1 MESKTSY
8 SAQDDPL
15 TYQVIGEA
23 MRVHTELG
31 PGLDEVFYHEL
42 LVRRLTAA
50 GLDCQSRLREALRHR
65 GQIADHF
72 ECDALVNRAAVIE
85 LKVLA
90 AEDTFAPEH
99 LTQIL
104 CYLKF
109 WKAGRGLLLDFG
121 KESLVQRRVVFS
133 ERQIELPDADALA
146 AQAPESVTD
155 RPLALTILRSLTRV
169 LAAHGLGYRDTT
181 YRGLLAADL
190 AAEAIPFTDQP
201 TAPIRSSEV
210 LLGEAKCHCGVVA
223 GKAAVLV
230 LALRNRISTTDRAV
244 LQTYL
249 KHLDLP
255 WGIIA
260 NFGKTQFETLWVTAP
275 RRRLAVSFPA
285 IPLHNPWS
293 SPNLRGQ

>member
-1 MESKTSY
+1 MNFKTNQA
-8 SAQDDPL
+8 AQDDPL

-42 LVRRLTAA
+42 LAQRLAAA
-50 GLDCQSRLREALRHR
+50 GLDCKSRLREPLQHR
-65 GQIADHF
+65 GQTADHF
-72 ECDALVNRAAVIE
+72 ECDALVNRAAVVE

-90 AEDTFAPEH
+90 AEDTFTPEH
-99 LTQIL
+99 LSQIL

-121 KESLVQRRVVFS
+121 KESLGQRRVVFS
-133 ERQIELPDADALA
+133 ERQIELPDADALT

-155 RPLALTILRSLTRV
+155 RPLALAILRSLTRV
-169 LAAHGLGYRDTT
+169 LAAHGLGYRETT
-181 YRGLLAADL
+181 YRGLVAADL

-201 TAPIRSSEV
+201 IAPIRSGEL
-210 LLGEAKCHCGVVA
+210 LLGEAKCHCGIVA

-249 KHLDLP
+249 RHLDLP
-255 WGIIA
+255 WGLIA
-260 NFGKTQFETLWVTAP
+260 NFGKTQFETMWVAAP
-275 RRRLAVSFPA
+275 HRRTTVSFPE
-285 IPLHNPWS
+285 ITSPNPQP
-293 SPNLRGQ
+293 SPNLRGT

>member
-1 MESKTSY
+1 MEPKTSY

-31 PGLDEVFYHEL
+31 PGLEEVFYHES
-42 LVRRLTAA
+42 LVRRLAAA
-50 GLDCQSRLREALRHR
+50 GLDCQSRLREPLRHR
-65 GQIADHF
+65 GQTADHF
-72 ECDALVNRAAVIE
+72 ECDVLVNRVAVIE

-99 LTQIL
+99 LAQIL

-109 WKAGRGLLLDFG
+109 WRAGRGLLLDFG
-121 KESLVQRRVVFS
+121 KESLIQRRVVFS
-133 ERQIELPDADALA
+133 ERQIELPDADALT

-155 RPLALTILRSLTRV
+155 RPLALSILRSLTRV
-169 LAAHGLGYRDTT
+169 LSAHGLGYRDTT
-181 YRGLLAADL
+181 YRGLVAAEF

-201 TAPIRSSEV
+201 SAQVRFGET

-223 GKAAVLV
+223 SKAAVLV

-255 WGIIA
+255 WGIIV
-260 NFGKTQFETLWVTAP
+260 NFGKARFETLWVTAP
-275 RRRLAVSFPA
+275 RRRHTVSFPS
-285 IPLHNPWS
+285 IPFPNPRP
-293 SPNLRGQ
+293 SPNLRGH